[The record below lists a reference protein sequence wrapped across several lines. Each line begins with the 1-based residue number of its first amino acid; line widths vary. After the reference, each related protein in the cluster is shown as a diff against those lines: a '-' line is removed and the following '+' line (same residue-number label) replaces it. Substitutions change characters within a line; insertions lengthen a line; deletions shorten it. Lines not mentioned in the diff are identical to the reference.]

1 VRGAD
6 HKVPRGTGG
15 LGKGVTSG
23 GTRRGRLGAAGARR
37 STQAVQHTGGA
48 SLALEHFSVPM
59 FDGVFLKSFQL
70 KCAE

>member
-23 GTRRGRLGAAGARR
+23 GTRRGRLGAAGA
-37 STQAVQHTGGA
+37 A
-48 SLALEHFSVPM
+48 LALEHFGVPM
-59 FDGVFLKSFQL
+59 FDGVFIKSFQL